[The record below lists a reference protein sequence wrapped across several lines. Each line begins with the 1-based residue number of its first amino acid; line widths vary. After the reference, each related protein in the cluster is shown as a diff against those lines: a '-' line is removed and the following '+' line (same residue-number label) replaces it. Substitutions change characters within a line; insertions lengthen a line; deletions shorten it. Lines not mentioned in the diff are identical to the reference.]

1 VEENKIQQ
9 DLSSIRNMME
19 RSSKFISLS
28 GLSGI
33 LAGVYALIGAGVAYY
48 LTGRPTPAGLVEGIL
63 SIIQNIKYLIEIGF
77 IVLVASIATGFI
89 LTYRKAKRK
98 GQSIWGKAS
107 RALLFNMSIPILA
120 GGALVIIL
128 LYQGGNLGLLLPTTL
143 IFYGLALVNASNF
156 TFTDVK
162 YLGICE
168 IILGLIGACI
178 PGYGLI
184 LWAIG
189 FGLLHIIYGSVMYL
203 KYDREST
210 I

>member
-1 VEENKIQQ
+1 
-9 DLSSIRNMME
+9 MME

-33 LAGVYALIGAGVAYY
+33 LAGVYALIGVAVGYY
-48 LTGRPTPAGLVEGIL
+48 LVGRSAPTGFVEGIL
-63 SIIQNIKYLIEIGF
+63 QSAENLKYLIEIAI
-77 IVLVASIATGFI
+77 IVLFASVATAFL
-89 LTYRKAKRK
+89 LTYKKAKRK
-98 GQSIWGKAS
+98 GQPVWSKTS
-107 RALLFNMSIPILA
+107 RTLLLNMSIPLFS
-120 GGALVIIL
+120 GGILVIIL
-128 LYQGGNLGLLLPTTL
+128 LYQGHFGLLLPATM
-143 IFYGLALVNASNF
+143 IFYGLALVNAGNF

-168 IILGLIGACI
+168 IILGLTGACI

-203 KYDREST
+203 KYDRENT